1 MEKAKYTKQNEDWI
15 EIEYVED
22 EHDEERDFQPSFWWN
37 NRRYYLDDFLR
48 CHNNPWVSDNFP
60 EYIHGYEVNEYYRPL
75 FIEIADSGDCLNVYE
90 CTYEEVVE

>member
-1 MEKAKYTKQNEDWI
+1 MAEYVKQNEDWI

-60 EYIHGYEVNEYYRPL
+60 EYIHGYEANEYYHPL

-90 CTYEEVVE
+90 EVA